1 MFFESPQTVT
11 ALAVTTT
18 AAAITALADPAFTG
32 FTITPTDGTVYYG
45 DSTVST
51 TNGQPV
57 SSGQSLTIA
66 TKNPAAF
73 WLRAASTIDV
83 RLTLYRGHR

>member
-1 MFFESPQTVT
+1 MFFESPQTAT

-32 FTITPTDGTVYYG
+32 FTLAPTDGTIYYG

-51 TNGQPV
+51 TNGIPV
-57 SSGQSLTIA
+57 YSGSVLTIA
-66 TKNPAAF
+66 TKNPAA
-73 WLRAASTIDV
+73 WWVRAASTIDC
-83 RLTLYRGHR
+83 RLCLYRGHR